1 MRRASVVLL
10 IAVQLAVFL
19 GTLGLG
25 IAGTLSGEAAGCL
38 AILAWFIVG
47 LPSSYAAA
55 DYSETRLARREAG
68 RRGQLAPIQARG
80 TLG

>member
-25 IAGTLSGEAAGCL
+25 IAGTLSGEAAGGL
-38 AILAWFIVG
+38 AILTWFIVG

-55 DYSETRLARREAG
+55 DHAEKHLARREAG
-68 RRGQLAPIQARG
+68 RRGQLASIHARS